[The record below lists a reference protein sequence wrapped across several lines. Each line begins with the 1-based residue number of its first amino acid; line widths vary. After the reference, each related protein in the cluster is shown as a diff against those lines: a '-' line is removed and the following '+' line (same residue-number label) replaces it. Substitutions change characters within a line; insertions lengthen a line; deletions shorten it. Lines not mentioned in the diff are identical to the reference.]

1 MSNRMVRAIGISK
14 NQFAEFMN
22 AIEFNLKSFVVLSE
36 EVPTDI
42 AYYLEKPL

>member
-1 MSNRMVRAIGISK
+1 MSNRMVRAVGISK

-22 AIEFNLKSFVVLSE
+22 AIEFNLKRFVVLSE